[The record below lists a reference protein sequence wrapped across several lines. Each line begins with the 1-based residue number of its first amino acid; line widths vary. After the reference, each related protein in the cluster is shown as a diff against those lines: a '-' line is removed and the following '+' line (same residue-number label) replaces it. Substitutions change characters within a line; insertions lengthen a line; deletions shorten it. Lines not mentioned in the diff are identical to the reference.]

1 MFGGVLPLLKIKP
14 FSLVLI
20 VVVTVVRESEI
31 GISITVWISYPDHSA
46 GNPVRA
52 RRKTRRTAHRSK
64 ICMERKLEC

>member
-52 RRKTRRTAHRSK
+52 RAAKPGEQLTGVKFAWNAS
-64 ICMERKLEC
+64 